1 MAKTA
6 LQRNT
11 LLYEKIIKEAENSP
25 HEKNYNAVCAK
36 LKKLVAISNRLKS
49 EKVKIN
55 PEQYKQLTE
64 SYEKVKNACDEYF
77 AGKDSFSE
85 FEQMRAVIFQDISKV
100 LEKDINVLK
109 SFNPQ
114 NPISLSE
121 VLEKSRTHK
130 IVLDSSKLQTVGGAL
145 STRRPIRTNDGR
157 KGFFTP
163 ITIYNQDEKW
173 AEKLKDYEEIFGS
186 ISDECKDKL
195 NLLKS
200 DEKLQIEVSRH
211 IWKKTVTKEQKNLPE
226 MKERVTKLACELGMG
241 KSADEVQALFNEK
254 PEHYDSMVDF
264 MNSVI
269 SIATKQRVM
278 AVSGIKKGDNISIR
292 NCAMTDVAQMLGCP
306 HLLANSTEMTV
317 EIDGQE
323 IKGVFMETAKGTDT
337 HRLKE
342 NDLIFKAKESS
353 FNSISSVQQILD
365 LQVLDYICGNTD
377 RHSANLCY
385 QFQKN
390 KSGDVRFVGVQG
402 IDNDCAFGRLNP
414 QNGQSVMKMVTPE
427 KMQYMT
433 KSMAM
438 TLKGLK
444 REALEMKLA
453 QYNFSKEEMEA
464 LWDRVKTLKNAVMNK
479 NKEKNKII
487 IVDKEYLLNVP
498 IQRKNYLKYVQNM
511 AMNCVLGEKY
521 KVNEEGD
528 IKYTQEV
535 HSANRI
541 MYENLEEIL
550 KLREEMNNARA
561 MIYNTSEYKLMAKH
575 FETIEKITNEIKD
588 KNLDLD
594 NISDEMTDKL
604 FNAYVGL
611 AETTTNY
618 MLIKS
623 VVPSTTRGEKRLA
636 FAKNLQKF
644 ADNTLEKLG
653 VTFRKEEETIQEE
666 KMHVKETEEME
677 LGIDM

>member
-25 HEKNYNAVCAK
+25 HEKNYNNVCAK
-36 LKKLVAISNRLKS
+36 LKKLVEISNRLKS
-49 EKVKIN
+49 EKAKIN
-55 PEQYKQLTE
+55 PEQYKKLTE

-77 AGKDSFSE
+77 ERKDSFSE

-145 STRRPIRTNDGR
+145 SSRRPIRTNDGR

-200 DEKLQIEVSRH
+200 DEKLQIDVSRH

-254 PEHYDSMVDF
+254 PELYDSMVDF

-453 QYNFSKEEMEA
+453 QYNFSKEEMDA

-487 IVDKEYLLNVP
+487 IVDKEYLLNFP
-498 IQRKNYLKYVQNM
+498 IQRNNYLKYVKIM
-511 AMNCVLGEKY
+511 AMNCELGEKY

-535 HSANRI
+535 HSANHI
-541 MYENLEEIL
+541 MFENLEEIL
-550 KLREEMNNARA
+550 KLREQMNDARA

-575 FETIEKITNEIKD
+575 FETIEKITKEIKD

-594 NISDEMTDKL
+594 TISDEMTDKL

>member
-25 HEKNYNAVCAK
+25 HEKNYNNVCVK
-36 LKKLVAISNRLKS
+36 LKKLVVISNRLKS
-49 EKVKIN
+49 EKAKIN

-77 AGKDSFSE
+77 EGKDSFSE

-100 LEKDINVLK
+100 LEKDIDVLK

-145 STRRPIRTNDGR
+145 SSRRPIRTNDGR

-173 AEKLKDYEEIFGS
+173 AEKIKDYEETFGS
-186 ISDECKDKL
+186 ISDECKEKL

-200 DEKLQIEVSRH
+200 DENLQIAVSRY
-211 IWKKTVTKEQKNLPE
+211 IWKETVTKEQKNLPE

-241 KSADEVQALFNEK
+241 KSADDVQTLFNER
-254 PEHYDSMVDF
+254 PELYDSMVDF

-269 SIATKQRVM
+269 SIARKQRVM

-402 IDNDCAFGRLNP
+402 IDNDCSFGRLNP
-414 QNGQSVMKMVTPE
+414 PKDQSVMKMVKPE
-427 KMQYMT
+427 NMQYMT

-464 LWDRVKTLKNAVMNK
+464 LWGRVETLKNAVLNK
-479 NKEKNKII
+479 NKSKNKIV

-511 AMNCVLGEKY
+511 AMNCELGEKY

-535 HSANRI
+535 HSANHI
-541 MYENLEEIL
+541 MFENLEEII
-550 KLREEMNNARA
+550 KLREQMNDARA

-575 FETIEKITNEIKD
+575 FETIEKITKEIRD

-594 NISDEMTDKL
+594 NISDEMTDNL

>member
-11 LLYEKIIKEAENSP
+11 LLYEKIIKEAETSP
-25 HEKNYNAVCAK
+25 HEKNYYDVCEK
-36 LKKLVAISNRLKS
+36 LKKLVEISNRLKS

-64 SYEKVKNACDEYF
+64 SYEKVKNACDVYF
-77 AGKDSFSE
+77 EKKDSFSE

-121 VLEKSRTHK
+121 VLEKSRTHR
-130 IVLDSSKLQTVGGAL
+130 IVLDSSKLKTVGGAL
-145 STRRPIRTNDGR
+145 SSRSPIRTNDGR

-173 AEKLKDYEEIFGS
+173 AEKIKDYEETFGS
-186 ISDECKDKL
+186 ISDECKVKL

-200 DEKLQIEVSRH
+200 DEKLQIGVSRY
-211 IWKKTVTKEQKNLPE
+211 IWKTTVTKEEKE
-226 MKERVTKLACELGMG
+226 KSEIKERVTKLACELGMG
-241 KSADEVQALFNEK
+241 KSEDEVKALFDDK
-254 PEHYDSMVDF
+254 PGLYDSMIDF

-269 SIATKQRVM
+269 SIARKQRVM

-377 RHSANLCY
+377 RHSANMCY

-414 QNGQSVMKMVTPE
+414 PEGQSVMKMVKPE
-427 KMQYMT
+427 QMQYMT

-438 TLKGLK
+438 RLKDLK
-444 REALEMKLA
+444 RPALELKLA
-453 QYNFSKEEMEA
+453 QYNFSKEEMDA
-464 LWDRVKTLKNAVMNK
+464 LWKRVNTLKNAVMNK
-479 NKEKNKII
+479 DRTKNKII
-487 IVDKEYLLNVP
+487 VVDKEYLLNEP
-498 IQRKNYLKYVQNM
+498 IQRNNYLKYIEKM
-511 AMNCVLGEKY
+511 AINCELRNKY

-535 HSANRI
+535 HSANHI
-541 MYENLEEIL
+541 MFENLDEIL
-550 KLREEMNNARA
+550 KLREEMNDARA

-575 FETIEKITNEIKD
+575 FETIEKITKEIRD

-594 NISDEMTDKL
+594 TISDEMTDKL

>member
-25 HEKNYNAVCAK
+25 HEKNYNVVCEK
-36 LKKLVAISNRLKS
+36 LKKLVEISNRLKS

-55 PEQYKQLTE
+55 PVQYKQLTE
-64 SYEKVKNACDEYF
+64 SYEKVKNACDAYF
-77 AGKDSFSE
+77 ERKDSFSE
-85 FEQMRAVIFQDISKV
+85 FEKQRAVIFQDISKV

-130 IVLDSSKLQTVGGAL
+130 VVLDSSKLKTVGGAL

-195 NLLKS
+195 KLLKS
-200 DEKLQIEVSRH
+200 DEKLQIGVSRY
-211 IWKKTVTKEQKNLPE
+211 IWKTTVTKEDKDKSE
-226 MKERVTKLACELGMG
+226 IKERVTNLACELGMG
-241 KSADEVQALFNEK
+241 KSADEVKALFDEK
-254 PEHYDSMVDF
+254 PALYDKMIDF

-353 FNSISSVQQILD
+353 FKSISSVQQILD

-377 RHSANLCY
+377 RHSANMCY

-390 KSGDVRFVGVQG
+390 SSGEVRFVGVQG

-414 QNGQSVMKMVTPE
+414 PEGQSVMKMVKPE

-438 TLKGLK
+438 RLKDLK
-444 REALEMKLA
+444 KPALELKLA
-453 QYNFSKEEMEA
+453 QYNFSKEEMDA
-464 LWDRVKTLKNAVMNK
+464 LWKRVNTLKNAVMNK
-479 NKEKNKII
+479 DRTKNKII
-487 IVDKEYLLNVP
+487 VVDKEYLLNVP
-498 IQRKNYLKYVQNM
+498 IQRNNYLKYIQKM
-511 AMNCVLGEKY
+511 AMNCELRDKY

-535 HSANRI
+535 HSANHI
-541 MYENLEEIL
+541 MFENLEEIL
-550 KLREEMNNARA
+550 KLREEMNDARA

-575 FETIEKITNEIKD
+575 FETIEKITKEIRD
-588 KNLDLD
+588 KNLNLD
-594 NISDEMTDKL
+594 NISDEMTDEL
-604 FNAYVGL
+604 LNAYVGL

-623 VVPSTTRGEKRLA
+623 VVPSTPRGERRLA
-636 FAKNLQKF
+636 FAKHLQKF

-653 VTFRKEEETIQEE
+653 VTFRKEEEQLQEE
-666 KMHVKETEEME
+666 KMHVKETDEME

>member
-25 HEKNYNAVCAK
+25 HEKNYNNVCAK
-36 LKKLVAISNRLKS
+36 LKKLVEISNRLKS
-49 EKVKIN
+49 EKAKIN
-55 PEQYKQLTE
+55 PEQYKKLTE

-77 AGKDSFSE
+77 ERKDSFSE

-200 DEKLQIEVSRH
+200 DEKLQIGVSRH
-211 IWKKTVTKEQKNLPE
+211 IWKTTVTKEQKNLPE

-241 KSADEVQALFNEK
+241 KSADDVQTLFNER
-254 PEHYDSMVDF
+254 PELYDSMVDF

-269 SIATKQRVM
+269 SIARKQRVM

-317 EIDGQE
+317 EIDGKE

-487 IVDKEYLLNVP
+487 IVDKEYLINKP
-498 IQRKNYLKYVQNM
+498 IKRDNYLKYVKIM
-511 AMNCVLGEKY
+511 AMNCELGEKY

>member
-11 LLYEKIIKEAENSP
+11 LLYEKIIKEAETSP
-25 HEKNYNAVCAK
+25 HEKNYYDVCEK
-36 LKKLVAISNRLKS
+36 LKKLVVISNRLKS

-55 PEQYKQLTE
+55 PVQYKQLTE
-64 SYEKVKNACDEYF
+64 SYEKVKNACDVYF
-77 AGKDSFSE
+77 AKKDQFSE

-121 VLEKSRTHK
+121 VLEKSRTHR
-130 IVLDSSKLQTVGGAL
+130 IVLDSSKLKTVGGAL
-145 STRRPIRTNDGR
+145 SSRSPIRTNDGR

-173 AEKLKDYEEIFGS
+173 AEKIKDYEETFGS

-200 DEKLQIEVSRH
+200 DEKLQIGVSRY
-211 IWKKTVTKEQKNLPE
+211 IWKTTVTKEEKDKSE
-226 MKERVTKLACELGMG
+226 IKERVTKLACELGMG
-241 KSADEVQALFNEK
+241 KSEDEVKALFDDK
-254 PEHYDSMVDF
+254 PGLYDSMIDF

-269 SIATKQRVM
+269 SIARKQRVM

-377 RHSANLCY
+377 RHSANMCY

-390 KSGDVRFVGVQG
+390 SSGEVRFVGVQG

-414 QNGQSVMKMVTPE
+414 PEGESVMKMVKPE

-479 NKEKNKII
+479 KKEKNKIV
-487 IVDKEYLLNVP
+487 IVDKEYLLNAP
-498 IQRKNYLKYVQNM
+498 IQRNNYLKYVQNM
-511 AMNCVLGEKY
+511 AMNCALRNKY

-535 HSANRI
+535 HSANHI
-541 MYENLEEIL
+541 MFENLEEII
-550 KLREEMNNARA
+550 KLREQMNDARA

-575 FETIEKITNEIKD
+575 FETIEKITKEIRD

-594 NISDEMTDKL
+594 TISDEMTDKL